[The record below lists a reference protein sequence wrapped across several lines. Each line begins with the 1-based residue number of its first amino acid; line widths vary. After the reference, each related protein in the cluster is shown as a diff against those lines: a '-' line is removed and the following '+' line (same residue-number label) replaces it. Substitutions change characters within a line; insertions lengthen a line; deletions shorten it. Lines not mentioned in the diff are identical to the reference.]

1 MTISSS
7 IFLGLIAV
15 LCFLIFKKSR
25 FYRRNNNRVARV
37 EKPVVKIA
45 KPNYTKKEETSSDT
59 THNSGSKKYWE

>member
-25 FYRRNNNRVARV
+25 FYRRNNRVTKV

-45 KPNYTKKEETSSDT
+45 KPNYTKKEESPRDT
-59 THNSGSKKYWE
+59 TNNSGSKKYWE